1 MTNYLMGFLDQCFQ
15 EWTKARD
22 VAKSKGHD
30 KIVDA
35 ISTRENLL
43 ATRAKVCW

>member
-1 MTNYLMGFLDQCFQ
+1 MINYLMAFLDRCLKD
-15 EWTKARD
+15 WTKARD

-43 ATRAKVCW
+43 VTRAKVYW